1 MNKKTIR
8 LPKKQSKNNN
18 KFINQQNRKNQQ
30 RPGLSDL
37 IKKILL
43 VVSLLIFALYCLIPL
58 LTLQDIMKY
67 FQTQEFTV
75 CLVLEI
81 LLLLA
86 YNLIPQLLPQK
97 TQQSIN
103 TPQSIPT
110 LMFYETCDICNEET
124 TISKIHYVDS
134 FKICSKCIRKGI
146 RRL

>member
-18 KFINQQNRKNQQ
+18 KFINQQNRKNQP
-30 RPGLSDL
+30 RPDLSDL

-43 VVSLLIFALYCLIPL
+43 VISLLILALYCIFPL

-86 YNLIPQLLPQK
+86 YNFIPQLLPQQ

-103 TPQSIPT
+103 SSQSIPS
-110 LMFYETCDICNEET
+110 LMFYETCDICNKESSLSE
-124 TISKIHYVDS
+124 IHYVDS